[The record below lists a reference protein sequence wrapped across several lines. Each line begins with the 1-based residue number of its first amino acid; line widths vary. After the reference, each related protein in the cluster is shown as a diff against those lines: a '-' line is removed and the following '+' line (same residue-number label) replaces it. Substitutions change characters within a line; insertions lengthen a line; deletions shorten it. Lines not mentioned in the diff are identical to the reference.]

1 MITGRDILY
10 ARELRRDALALAERE
25 RLAREISLAHR
36 ALGLD
41 IQRHRAKVSER
52 CCLWLAQ
59 LGTQLIR
66 WGENLQARYAQSSTS
81 A

>member
-1 MITGRDILY
+1 MITGRDVLF
-10 ARELRRDALALAERE
+10 AREQRRDALALAERE
-25 RLAREISLAHR
+25 RLARR

-41 IQRHRAKVSER
+41 IQRPRSKVSER

-59 LGTQLIR
+59 LGAQLVR
-66 WGENLQARYAQSSTS
+66 WGENLQARYTQPSMS